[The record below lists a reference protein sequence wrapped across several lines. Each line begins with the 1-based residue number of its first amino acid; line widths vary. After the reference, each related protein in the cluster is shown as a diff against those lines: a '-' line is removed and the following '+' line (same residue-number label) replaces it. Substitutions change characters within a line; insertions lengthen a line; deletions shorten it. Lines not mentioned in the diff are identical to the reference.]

1 MAKVDDKI
9 FGAMNYVDAGAIMY
23 SEYEQ
28 NMNPGDQGRYE
39 DTLVSTFQQ
48 AYLRDPH
55 KGKLDF
61 KHWLKTLNTDLVEER
76 ALKWEDLRSARNGV
90 EKIREMDRVEAAIL
104 EDSGII
110 QRLAHL
116 HTGRVI
122 DLIPILEVMVPED
135 AVSGLAMPQESLT
148 PPMQQRPPEGLGQ
161 PVGGAGQPIPMGS
174 TMPEEPTQY

>member
-39 DTLVSTFQQ
+39 DTLISAFQQ

-76 ALKWEDLRSARNGV
+76 ALKWEDLRSADNGV

-110 QRLAHL
+110 QRLSHL

-122 DLIPILEVMVPED
+122 DLIPILEVIMPEESM
-135 AVSGLAMPQESLT
+135 AEPGPAMPQQAST
-148 PPMQQRPPEGLGQ
+148 PPMEQRPPEGLEGS
-161 PVGGAGQPIPMGS
+161 IPQGS
-174 TMPEEPTQY
+174 TMPEGPPQY